1 VTQIPIPS
9 LASVGAG
16 AMASALLRAWLRA
29 GLLKAESV
37 VAVDILPAR
46 RQALEEELGVRSSD
60 SVSAGVARAQVV
72 LVAVKPQHV
81 MDVLPDIRAG
91 LSPDTLVVSIAA
103 GVPLALLEE
112 GLGADTAVVRV
123 MPNTPCLVGCSAAAL
138 SPGKRARA
146 AQTELVLKLFR
157 TVGRA
162 FVLDESLLDAV
173 TGLSGSG
180 PAYVYLMIEALAE
193 GGVAAGL
200 PRDVALELSAQT
212 VLGAAQMVLETKEHP
227 ARLREAV
234 TSPAGTTAAGVR
246 VLEKGALRAQLIE
259 AVLAAAARS
268 EELGLAVMQARR
280 SRLRDND

>member
-1 VTQIPIPS
+1 MTQIPIPS

-37 VAVDILPAR
+37 VAVDILAAR

-81 MDVLPDIRAG
+81 MDVLPGIRAG
-91 LSPDTLVVSIAA
+91 LSPETLVVSIAA

-138 SPGKRARA
+138 SPGKRASA

-212 VLGAAQMVLETKEHP
+212 VLGAAQMVLGTKEHP

>member
-1 VTQIPIPS
+1 MTQIPIPS

>member
-1 VTQIPIPS
+1 MTQIPIPS

-81 MDVLPDIRAG
+81 MDVLPGIRAG
-91 LSPDTLVVSIAA
+91 LSPETLVVSIAA

>member
-1 VTQIPIPS
+1 MTQIPIPS

-46 RQALEEELGVRSSD
+46 RQGLEEELGVRSSD